1 MGALLSRIALLLAQ
15 PAVRNA
21 LVAAVAGGAP
31 KIAESAEQI
40 FGRVFSAFR
49 GGTEKEAPKPEST
62 KASQLS
68 LTPTAV
74 TPSQTKTPSTPSQAP
89 KTPSTTVS
97 STAIT
102 SMLPGTPSPTETA
115 KVLVASPRE
124 EPTRS
129 IGERIP
135 TPVTIKEERVPSTVQ
150 ASVLSPS
157 AGEPTSVGRGIVA
170 GFVPT
175 GGGSIPTPPS
185 PAREIQAI
193 PISQIIEQVLRKEE
207 KPTVE
212 LPLPEPLESRA
223 RPRPAK
229 LEEILSSL
237 IK

>member
-1 MGALLSRIALLLAQ
+1 MGALLSRIALLLTQ
-15 PAVRNA
+15 PAVRSA
-21 LVAAVAGGAP
+21 LLAAVSGAIP
-31 KIAESAEQI
+31 RLTESAEQI
-40 FGRVFSAFR
+40 LGRAVSAFR
-49 GGTEKEAPKPEST
+49 RGTEKEASKPVST
-62 KASQLS
+62 EAPQLF
-68 LTPTAV
+68 LTPTTV
-74 TPSQTKTPSTPSQAP
+74 IPSQTKTPSTPSQAP

-102 SMLPGTPSPTETA
+102 SMLPGTVTPTETA
-115 KVLVASPRE
+115 KVLVTSPKE
-124 EPTRS
+124 EPTKPIS
-129 IGERIP
+129 ERIP
-135 TPVTIKEERVPSTVQ
+135 APVTIKEERVPSTIP
-150 ASVLSPS
+150 ASVLLPS

-175 GGGSIPTPPS
+175 GGGSIPAPPS

-193 PISQIIEQVLRKEE
+193 PISQIIEQVLGEEE
-207 KPTVE
+207 KPTAE